1 MANRKQLQELA
12 LLRLHEAEAL
22 FHVGFYDG
30 ARYLV
35 GYSIELALKARIC
48 RLLDVEEYPASGDL
62 GRVYATH
69 DLDRLLTLAGLRRKL
84 DLSSPAVFANWSV
97 ATPWKPEQRY
107 DRAGTVSKS
116 NAEDILNAI
125 RDKKSGVLTWI
136 KKYW

>member
-1 MANRKQLQELA
+1 MTTRNQLKELA

-22 FHVGFYDG
+22 FEASFFDG

-48 RLLDVEEYPASGDL
+48 RLLDVEEYPATGDL

-84 DLSSPAVFANWSV
+84 DLSSPAVFASWSV

-107 DRAGTVSKS
+107 DRAGTVTRS
-116 NAEDILNAI
+116 NAEDILNAV
-125 RDKKSGVLTWI
+125 RHKTSGVLTWI